1 MRGLNTPGAVQYAE
15 QRMKENILLSLD
27 RCAGNCVSDML
38 ALVRRTLL
46 PNTDVCQA
54 GSRLCGSM
62 STLWIS
68 RARPRDGFAKRG
80 AGNITEFDREPERER
95 RRVGPEVG
103 PTSAFHSRT
112 CTGMRGPACIFW
124 ANLTPFSLGGTK
136 WKRGHSTD
144 TLLARASPGRA
155 TPSRRAPPAPAR
167 PARAPRSRR
176 GGS

>member
-68 RARPRDGFAKRG
+68 RSTSTVD
-80 AGNITEFDREPERER
+80 EEREIHT
-95 RRVGPEVG
+95 VDPNCE
-103 PTSAFHSRT
+103 TWSNT
-112 CTGMRGPACIFW
+112 
-124 ANLTPFSLGGTK
+124 LTKNPY
-136 WKRGHSTD
+136 
-144 TLLARASPGRA
+144 
-155 TPSRRAPPAPAR
+155 
-167 PARAPRSRR
+167 
-176 GGS
+176 